1 MNIPGLALVKR
12 THRRVV
18 QSIKLRLV
26 LVFLLLASALVAV
39 FVIGAQRAFTQG
51 WREAAQPI
59 LADYVDKLA
68 QEITQEDGSP
78 SVARALALTQRL
90 PLTVSIAGPRLV
102 WQSHPQSDGAR
113 QRYDRDGK
121 GGRER
126 WQALL
131 TRHTPD
137 GHSLSFG
144 WNEDAFER
152 QRRGFALGLLSLVL
166 ITLLAYLYVRR
177 LLKPLD
183 DIRAGAQRFGGGDFS
198 QAIPVQHPSRPDEL
212 GQLAGTVNTM
222 GRDIHQMLEAKRAL
236 LLAISHELR
245 SPLTR
250 ARLHT
255 ELLPET
261 GEAAAQRQ
269 ALLRDLQEMS
279 SLITDLLE
287 SERLA
292 NGHGALQRE
301 DVNLSELVQE
311 VLQELAVRHPRALQV
326 QLTHSGPAPRLP
338 LDRARTRLLVRNLID
353 NALRHAAD
361 APQAPE
367 VLLAHSSAG
376 TLLQVRDHGP
386 GVSDEQLP
394 QLAQAFYRPDSA
406 RTRSAGGVG
415 LGLYLCRLVAQAHGA
430 RFELRQAQPGL
441 CVRVNWPPAGAVSAP
456 STSSNPS
463 T

>member
-1 MNIPGLALVKR
+1 MKLPGWTLVQR
-12 THRRVV
+12 AHRRVA

-26 LVFLLLASALVAV
+26 LMFLLLASALVAV

-68 QEITQEDGSP
+68 QEITDPDGKP
-78 SVARALALTQRL
+78 SVPRALALTQRL
-90 PLTVSIAGPRLV
+90 PLTVSISGPQIH
-102 WQSHPQSDGAR
+102 WQSHPRDPADGMFR
-113 QRYDRDGK
+113 PQRSRDRPDHA
-121 GGRER
+121 R

-131 TRHTPD
+131 QRQTPD
-137 GHSLSFG
+137 GHRIVFG

-152 QRRGFALGLLSLVL
+152 ERRGFALALLALVL
-166 ITLLAYLYVRR
+166 ITLLAYLYVRHI
-177 LLKPLD
+177 LKPLD
-183 DIRAGAQRFGGGDFS
+183 GIRSGAQRFGSGDFS
-198 QAIPVQHPSRPDEL
+198 QTIAVRDPERADEL
-212 GQLAGTVNTM
+212 GQLASTVNTM

-250 ARLHT
+250 ARLHA

-261 GEAAAQRQ
+261 GESAPQRQ
-269 ALLRDLQEMS
+269 ALLRDLQEMGA
-279 SLITDLLE
+279 LINDLLE

-292 NGHGALQRE
+292 GGHGALQRE
-301 DVNLSELVQE
+301 EVNLQALAQQ
-311 VLQELAVRHPRALQV
+311 VLQDLSSRDARAEQV
-326 QLTHSGPAPRLP
+326 QITQTGDVPVLH
-338 LDRARTRLLVRNLID
+338 LDPVRMKLLLRNLID
-353 NALRHAAD
+353 NALRHGAHGAQ
-361 APQAPE
+361 PPE
-367 VLLAHSSAG
+367 LRITRGDHSVC
-376 TLLQVRDHGP
+376 LQVRDHGP

-430 RFELRQAQPGL
+430 RFEILQAHPGL
-441 CVRVNWPPAGAVSAP
+441 SVRVIFPLPPP
-456 STSSNPS
+456 
-463 T
+463 